1 MAGAVGCAE
10 ERCEPGEELW
20 ASVELKRTEM
30 QGESYFIVG

>member
-10 ERCEPGEELW
+10 ERCEPSEELW
-20 ASVELKRTEM
+20 VLVGLKRTEI